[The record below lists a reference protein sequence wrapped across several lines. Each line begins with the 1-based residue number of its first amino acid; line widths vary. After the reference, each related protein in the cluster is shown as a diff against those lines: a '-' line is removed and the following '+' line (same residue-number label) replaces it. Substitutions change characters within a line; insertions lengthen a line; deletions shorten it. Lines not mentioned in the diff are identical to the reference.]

1 MAKKAKK
8 KWSEIS
14 RADQIRLVF
23 AGIVQISLQVL
34 ALRDLVRRPADRVN
48 GPKIAW
54 VAASF
59 VNTLGP
65 AAYFIF
71 GRKH

>member
-14 RADQIRLVF
+14 TPDKIRLVV
-23 AGIVQISLQVL
+23 AGVIQVSLQAL
-34 ALRDLVRRPADRVN
+34 AIRDLVRRPADRVN
-48 GPKIAW
+48 GPKLAW